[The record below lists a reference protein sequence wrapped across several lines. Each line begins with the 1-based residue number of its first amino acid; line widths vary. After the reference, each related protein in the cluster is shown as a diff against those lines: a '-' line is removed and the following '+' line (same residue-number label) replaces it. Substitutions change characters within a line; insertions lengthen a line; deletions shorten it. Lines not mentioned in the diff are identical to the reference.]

1 MGVQQPSDCVPLRP
15 IRSTQTDCD
24 AVGTLRCAP
33 CPPGFI
39 ASLFAHDTEQTA
51 AAFPCV
57 SSIRPSKSTSG
68 LSPRNAPSAAWTT
81 SPPRHP
87 PPPQAPADYAGLD
100 CAATAAPRPPHQ
112 CRAVIARSV
121 GDPFASDDPQPRQ
134 RLLRTRAPAEASLLR
149 TDAAVL
155 CIATSAANLRPQPSA
170 ASRHTS
176 PQRASRTRARH
187 RHRRFSRD
195 IAASWSGGSYRCE
208 TPAFLVVSATL
219 PRHKPLTALTLK
231 RHNARAF
238 GICTARRLIC
248 RQVLPRFWVAAL
260 TYYAKIIPK
269 TAEAIRRLGG
279 QCSGTL
285 GGIIPPNPHF
295 APTFTCYL
303 PENQHTAGLPT
314 D

>member
-1 MGVQQPSDCVPLRP
+1 MSVQQPSDCASLRS
-15 IRSTQTDCD
+15 IRSTQTNCD

-33 CPPGFI
+33 CPPLCI
-39 ASLFAHDTEQTA
+39 ALLFAHDTEMTA
-51 AAFPCV
+51 AAFPLHQFHTPFEIHIRAFTAQRPV
-57 SSIRPSKSTSG
+57 SG
-68 LSPRNAPSAAWTT
+68 MDDLA
-81 SPPRHP
+81 PRHP

-100 CAATAAPRPPHQ
+100 FSAAAALRPPHQ

-176 PQRASRTRARH
+176 PRRASRTRARH

>member
-149 TDAAVL
+149 TDAVVL
-155 CIATSAANLRPQPSA
+155 CTATSAVNLRPLPSA
-170 ASRHTS
+170 ATHHPDRCCRV
-176 PQRASRTRARH
+176 PNRASPNLTC
-187 RHRRFSRD
+187 
-195 IAASWSGGSYRCE
+195 AS
-208 TPAFLVVSATL
+208 T
-219 PRHKPLTALTLK
+219 
-231 RHNARAF
+231 
-238 GICTARRLIC
+238 
-248 RQVLPRFWVAAL
+248 VLPRFRAAAVAAF
-260 TYYAKIIPK
+260 TYSAKIIPK

-295 APTFTCYL
+295 APTFPRYL
-303 PENQHTAGLPT
+303 LENQHAVGLQT